1 MSGGQ
6 DWHLDLGPSLFRFN
20 KAWAV
25 WELESS
31 AKLEDFPAF
40 KWSEVLGFKSLWGE
54 DEMGTSLCDL
64 GDALASDVVVVWAI
78 AEVGGMT

>member
-6 DWHLDLGPSLFRFN
+6 DWRLDLGPSLFRFN

-40 KWSEVLGFKSLWGE
+40 KWSEVLGVKSLWGR

-64 GDALASDVVVVWAI
+64 GDVLPSDAI
-78 AEVGGMT
+78 MVLEITEVGGMM